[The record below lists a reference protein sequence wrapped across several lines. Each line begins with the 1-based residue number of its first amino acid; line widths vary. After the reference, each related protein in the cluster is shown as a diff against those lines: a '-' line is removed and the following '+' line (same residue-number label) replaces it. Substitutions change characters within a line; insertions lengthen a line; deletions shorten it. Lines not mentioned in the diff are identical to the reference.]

1 MLSLLKLRSGMSP
14 YFLSQNLV
22 QKEPTKKMPSI
33 VANTIIRSEKLAL
46 VGLHHLRAQ
55 LALR

>member
-1 MLSLLKLRSGMSP
+1 MLSLLKLRSGLSP
-14 YFLSQNLV
+14 YFFSQNLV
-22 QKEPTKKMPSI
+22 QKEPKKKMPSI